1 MIENKKT
8 RKRFIKEALGTRNYF
23 SYRTDLVLYKIML
36 SIFVLLVIFLITADW
51 NFSILIAAEVFAIF
65 TLVNKLNI
73 KRKKS
78 EGEEKLITKM
88 KREHFKKKID
98 EINQEDFEMLIGFL
112 YEKKGCR
119 NFVKKGKHMF
129 LAEKDGLIN
138 CIKIYKLYDDIEL
151 EKIDARNLIAFMC
164 QNNIKIGHLVTTGN
178 LSEGAKELLDKFKE
192 KLDIEIV
199 DLDGLFSI
207 MEEHNILPDNEY
219 FYSKIGDEKTFEKKK
234 VKLKNNVFDGK
245 KIFVYTFAA
254 VFFYI
259 TSSVMPENNI
269 TRYIS
274 YYFILLT
281 VISVFYMIWI
291 KYISSEVKHTGLF

>member
-1 MIENKKT
+1 MVEKKT

-23 SYRTDLVLYKIML
+23 SYRTDLILYKIIL
-36 SIFVLLVIFLITADW
+36 SILVLIAIFLITADW
-51 NFSILIAAEVFAIF
+51 SFSILIGAEVFVIF
-65 TLVNKLNI
+65 TLVNKLNV
-73 KRKKS
+73 KRKKD
-78 EGEEKLITKM
+78 EGEEKLINKM

-119 NFVKKGKHMF
+119 NFVKKGRHMF

-151 EKIDARNLIAFMC
+151 EKIDARNLIAFMR

-178 LSEGAKELLDKFKE
+178 LSEEAKVLIDKFND

-199 DLDGLFSI
+199 DLDELFNI

-219 FYSKIGDEKTFEKKK
+219 FYNKIGDEKTFEKKK
-234 VKLKNNVFDGK
+234 IKIKNNVFDSK
-245 KIFVYTFAA
+245 KIFVYIFSA

-259 TSSVMPENNI
+259 TSTVMPENNI

-291 KYISSEVKHTGLF
+291 KYISGEVKNARLF